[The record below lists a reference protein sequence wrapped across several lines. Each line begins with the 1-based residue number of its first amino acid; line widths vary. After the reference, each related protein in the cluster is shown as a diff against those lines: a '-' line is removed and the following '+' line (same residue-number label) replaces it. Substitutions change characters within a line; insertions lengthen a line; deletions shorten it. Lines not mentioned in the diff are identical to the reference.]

1 MMRNK
6 LFCPQSLTARPTVE
20 GEGENLALGGWS
32 EHPSGLSRRG
42 SSPNW
47 FNHFQHPC
55 PAPQLHFCSTK
66 LSSFVVFTKVFFF
79 QFSRDTVDTITIN
92 ILFLLKYKIYMAS

>member
-66 LSSFVVFTKVFFF
+66 LSSFVVFTTVKFFSSSF
-79 QFSRDTVDTITIN
+79 LEIQLTRSRLI
-92 ILFLLKYKIYMAS
+92 FYFY